1 MHDNVIAERI
11 ICPPPSPCPPLIF
24 KKSIFL
30 LVWTLYDSFL
40 KKKFPIFCMNGLLIG
55 RFQPFHLGHLEALQF
70 ALSKVDK
77 LWVGLG
83 SSNKPIEKN
92 NPFSAEERKQMILS
106 SIDDSMKNKITIYFI
121 PDVDNHV
128 KWIEKIDT
136 IVPNFDIIFSNDP
149 LTDHLYSKRTV
160 QVISIPFLKRDQLSG
175 TRIRDLI
182 KSDQKWDDLVPSE
195 TKIFLENLDVQNR
208 LEIL

>member
-1 MHDNVIAERI
+1 
-11 ICPPPSPCPPLIF
+11 
-24 KKSIFL
+24 
-30 LVWTLYDSFL
+30 
-40 KKKFPIFCMNGLLIG
+40 MNGLLIG

-70 ALSKVDK
+70 ALSKVDN
-77 LWVGLG
+77 LWLGLG
-83 SSNKPIEKN
+83 SSNKSIEKN
-92 NPFSAEERKQMILS
+92 NPFSAEERKKMILS

-136 IVPNFDIIFSNDP
+136 IVPKFDIIFSNDP

-160 QVISIPFLKRDQLSG
+160 RVIPIPFLKRDQLSG

-182 KSDQKWDDLVPSE
+182 KNDQKWDDLVPSG
-195 TKIFLENLDVQNR
+195 TNDLLENLDAKNR
-208 LEIL
+208 LKIL

>member
-1 MHDNVIAERI
+1 
-11 ICPPPSPCPPLIF
+11 
-24 KKSIFL
+24 
-30 LVWTLYDSFL
+30 
-40 KKKFPIFCMNGLLIG
+40 MNGLLIG

-77 LWVGLG
+77 LWLGLG
-83 SSNKPIEKN
+83 SSNKSIEQN
-92 NPFSAEERKQMILS
+92 NPFSAEERKKMILS

-136 IVPNFDIIFSNDP
+136 IVPKFDIVFSNDP

-175 TRIRDLI
+175 TRIRNLI
-182 KSDQKWDDLVPSE
+182 KSDQKWDDLIPNG
-195 TKIFLENLDVQNR
+195 TKILLENLDVKNR